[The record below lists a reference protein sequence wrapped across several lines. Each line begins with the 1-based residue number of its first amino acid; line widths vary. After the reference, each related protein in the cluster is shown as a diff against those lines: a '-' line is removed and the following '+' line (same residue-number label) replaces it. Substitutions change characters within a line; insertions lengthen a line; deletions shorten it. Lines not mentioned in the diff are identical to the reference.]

1 MALRSWRYRI
11 GGGTQRSSSP
21 TQELSRIRY
30 QYKFFGKNVV
40 MLFNPA
46 LFKRLVFLFFFSVV
60 VSIPSYA
67 HAASNDVNCPDFG
80 TRERAQFEMDKLGSD
95 VYGLDGDRDG
105 RACEW
110 NGSTGWW
117 SWPLGGAALVVGRF
131 IARRKKAD
139 HRVVPGVEGLWHNY
153 VFHEDGGADTVVDKT
168 GFILLAGGVVALPI
182 VAALRDYVFPRSF
195 TPLAINVLVSLLL
208 GACACVVTWKT
219 NKIDSYR

>member
-1 MALRSWRYRI
+1 
-11 GGGTQRSSSP
+11 
-21 TQELSRIRY
+21 
-30 QYKFFGKNVV
+30 
-40 MLFNPA
+40 MLFDPA
-46 LFKRLVFLFFFSVV
+46 LFKRLVFLFFFSVI
-60 VSIPSYA
+60 VSVPSHA
-67 HAASNDVNCPDFG
+67 HAAFNDVNCPDFG

-117 SWPLGGAALVVGRF
+117 SLPLGGAALVGGRL

-208 GACACVVTWKT
+208 GACACAVTWKT